1 MLEIQGLSF
10 AYGGVRAVNGVDLV
24 VHEGAIHGLIGPNGA
39 GKTTTID
46 LICGAKKPTTGTI
59 LFKGHDV
66 TRATPRSHRR
76 AGMARSFQRI
86 SVYPGLSVRE
96 QLDLAAWA
104 VGEEDVDSIVEAL
117 DLTGVI
123 DQRCESISYGE
134 QRRVDIALALVGA
147 PTLVLL
153 DEPAAGLSRD
163 ESITLAD
170 HLAGLAQERGTTILL
185 VEHHLEV
192 VFRICDRLTV
202 LDLGQVIA
210 DGAPDEI
217 RKDPRVI
224 DAYLGASA

>member
-1 MLEIQGLSF
+1 
-10 AYGGVRAVNGVDLV
+10 
-24 VHEGAIHGLIGPNGA
+24 
-39 GKTTTID
+39 
-46 LICGAKKPTTGTI
+46 
-59 LFKGHDV
+59 
-66 TRATPRSHRR
+66 
-76 AGMARSFQRI
+76 MARSFQKI
-86 SVYPGLSVRE
+86 SVYPGLTVRE

-104 VGEEDVDSIVEAL
+104 VGEEDVDSIAEAL
-117 DLTGVI
+117 DLTGVV

-147 PTLVLL
+147 PSLVLL

-210 DGAPDEI
+210 DGAPDAV